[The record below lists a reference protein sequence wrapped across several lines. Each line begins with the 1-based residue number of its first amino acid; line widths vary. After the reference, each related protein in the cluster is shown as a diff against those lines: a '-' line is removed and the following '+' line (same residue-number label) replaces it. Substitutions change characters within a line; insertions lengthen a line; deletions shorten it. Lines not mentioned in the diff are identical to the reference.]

1 MSFPLSL
8 SPNHIPTHPH
18 VPIFSCSLSPSGTCP
33 VLCSSNGEYEEGAC
47 RCYPGWKGAECSI
60 RHNEC
65 EVSQKHF
72 HFLKHFFNYTCDK
85 INARFLKPFW
95 KSLSFRKYW
104 IAAAICSIQE
114 KHLNNCHWLNQVPDC
129 NNHGNCFNGECQCS
143 RGYTGSAC
151 QQGKTLMIGDDDEK
165 HVFSLWNVLFAL
177 SWP

>member
-1 MSFPLSL
+1 MAQLLRNSSSISHTHTQTYHTVQISVPIVHLLIPSQNSVTHINIPHCPNFPFHVLSTFTFTK
-8 SPNHIPTHPH
+8 SHPH

-65 EVSQKHF
+65 EVTQKHF

-114 KHLNNCHWLNQVPDC
+114 KHLNNCH
-129 NNHGNCFNGECQCS
+129 
-143 RGYTGSAC
+143 
-151 QQGKTLMIGDDDEK
+151 
-165 HVFSLWNVLFAL
+165 
-177 SWP
+177 